1 MKLINKRI
9 CAGVTSLAITATILN
24 SMPITSRKDANI
36 YAKAVESN
44 KSDAIYGDVNSDDVI
59 DIDDFDKIVNRG

>member
-36 YAKAVESN
+36 YAKAVES
-44 KSDAIYGDVNSDDVI
+44 KVI
-59 DIDDFDKIVNRG
+59 RAMLSMAMLIVMM